1 MNTITVARPNKC
13 LKCYACLVLAVPL
26 LVLEGS
32 HLVRELLGQVAHL
45 SERERDG
52 RGKVSRGS
60 RGGSAPRAR
69 RLSKQRNYSGA
80 VSVASRTS
88 VLRWSTASVIACM
101 GEESLL
107 VWTCG
112 FGDAERVSVVVDG
125 RETRGGNPKND
136 TCSRRRNELAL
147 GETRRG
153 ARDAVRANARVAT
166 NSRAP

>member
-26 LVLEGS
+26 LVLEGA

-52 RGKVSRGS
+52 REKVSRGS
-60 RGGSAPRAR
+60 RAGGTRAGTSNR
-69 RLSKQRNYSGA
+69 SNHSGA
-80 VSVASRTS
+80 VCVASRTS

>member
-112 FGDAERVSVVVDG
+112 LMTRNACQSSSMDA
-125 RETRGGNPKND
+125 
-136 TCSRRRNELAL
+136 
-147 GETRRG
+147 RRG
-153 ARDAVRANARVAT
+153 EETLKMTHVRGDGTNSPWGRRVAVRATR
-166 NSRAP
+166 